1 MSNVNGVFSGQFSAE
16 MKGGGSGLLQ
26 YGLVDVTTA
35 GSQVQ
40 LPNIPCREVTIIAK
54 DSNNGFI
61 YVGGQGISSINY
73 GVKLKADGSITLPVN
88 NANLIHINASVDGEG
103 VSYVAL

>member
-1 MSNVNGVFSGQFSAE
+1 MSNVNGVFTGQFSAE
-16 MKGGGSGLLQ
+16 MNGGGSGLLQ
-26 YGLVDVTTA
+26 HGLVNVTA

-61 YVGGQGISSINY
+61 YVGGQGTSHTSY